1 MQLLHTYIYPLKC
14 WCQHHLDKLKLLE
27 NNVYRILWDYV
38 IFNGSPQANN
48 RPDTTYTIKARNKT
62 LYIFI
67 VILILIFHTRQ
78 GRKET
83 TKYTDLQLAVCV
95 LWLVRCCRYQLQLV
109 VLKSRVNQCMAQW
122 PEALGSISSNCWAL
136 SFYCDHSP
144 KKLQHLV
151 QVDIRI

>member
-1 MQLLHTYIYPLKC
+1 MMWLLH
-14 WCQHHLDKLKLLE
+14 KLLE
-27 NNVYRILWDYV
+27 NNVCRILWGYF
-38 IFNGSPQANN
+38 IFNGLSLAHN
-48 RPDTTYTIKARNKT
+48 RPDTTYTIKVRNKT

-83 TKYTDLQLAVCV
+83 TRYTDLQLAAFV
-95 LWLVRCCRYQLQLV
+95 LWLVTCSRYQLQLV
-109 VLKSRVNQCMAQW
+109 VLKSRVNQW
-122 PEALGSISSNCWAL
+122 PSSLRPLDQSLQAVELL

-151 QVDIRI
+151 QVNIRI